1 MKIVLTGSLGRIN
14 QTLVPKL
21 THAGHE
27 VTVISHDQSRQ
38 GLIKIFRA
46 TPAIGSIT
54 DEAFL
59 TRTFAGADVVYLML
73 TGVSADTDI
82 YTAAQRQAAIYA
94 AAVKAAGVKR
104 VVNLSS
110 VGANLGPE
118 VGSLYMYHIIEQ
130 ALIAA
135 LPGVDLTFI
144 RPAAMYYNLLSSIPT
159 VKKSHRIYTNANLDV
174 KNVWVA
180 PVDITPVIIE
190 ALTRPMAGQVI
201 KYVASD
207 EQTYLEVASALS
219 KTLRMPD
226 LRVSQVPDEVMQ
238 DYLVTAGMPT
248 DFAREYV
255 KTVAYQREHDFYAD
269 YRSQQPPLGDVKMA
283 DFAQVFAEDY
293 HNQQVIKP

>member
-21 THAGHE
+21 AHAGHD
-27 VTVISHDQSRQ
+27 VTVISHNASRS

-59 TRTFAGADVVYLML
+59 TQTFKGADVVYLML
-73 TGVSADTDI
+73 TGIMASED
-82 YTAAQRQAAIYA
+82 IYA
-94 AAVKAAGVKR
+94 AATQQAETYAAAIKAAGVKR

-110 VGANLGPE
+110 VGADLGPE
-118 VGSLYMYHIIEQ
+118 VGSLYMYHLIEQ
-130 ALIAA
+130 TLTTA
-135 LPGVDLTFI
+135 LPDVDITFI
-144 RPAAMYYNLLSSIPT
+144 RPTAMYYNLLSSVPT
-159 VKKSHRIYTNANLDV
+159 VRKSHRIYTNASLEV

-180 PVDITPVIIE
+180 PVDVTTVLIQALRTP
-190 ALTRPMAGQVI
+190 TTGQTVT
-201 KYVASD
+201 YVASD

-219 KTLRMPD
+219 KTLKMPD

-238 DYLVTAGMPT
+238 DHLITAGAPAA
-248 DFAREYV
+248 FAREYV

-269 YRSQQPPLGDVKMA
+269 YRAHQPRLGEVKMA

-293 HNQQVIKP
+293 RNRQVIK

>member
-21 THAGHE
+21 THAGHD
-27 VTVISHDQSRQ
+27 VTVISHNADRSR
-38 GLIKIFRA
+38 LIKVFRA

-59 TRTFAGADVVYLML
+59 TQTFKGADVVYLML
-73 TGVSADTDI
+73 TGIMASEV
-82 YTAAQRQAAIYA
+82 IYA
-94 AAVKAAGVKR
+94 AATQQAEIYAEAIKAAGVKR

-118 VGSLYMYHIIEQ
+118 VGSLYMYHLIEQ
-130 ALIAA
+130 TLTTA
-135 LPGVDLTFI
+135 LPDVDITFI
-144 RPAAMYYNLLSSIPT
+144 RPTAMYYNLLSSVPT
-159 VKKSHRIYTNANLDV
+159 VRKSHRIYTNASLEV

-180 PVDITPVIIE
+180 PVDVTNVLIQ
-190 ALTRPMAGQVI
+190 ALTKPTAGQTVT
-201 KYVASD
+201 YVASD

-219 KTLRMPD
+219 KTLKMPD

-238 DYLVTAGMPT
+238 DHLITAGAPAA
-248 DFAREYV
+248 FAREYV
-255 KTVAYQREHDFYAD
+255 KTVAYQRDHDFYAD
-269 YRSQQPPLGDVKMA
+269 YRAHQPRLGEVKMA

-293 HNQQVIKP
+293 RNRQVIK